1 MKSKG
6 FGNILKSTKM
16 KLGALILIL
25 LGLCFFLYLP
35 KIKKLKRIKVEINTL
50 EKDIE
55 KAQRIAKDFQ
65 PASREEEGRWRE
77 TQSRLY
83 AIVPSEKG
91 IPQLTYELAKKGRK
105 YNISNISFISGK
117 DAWLNLFASKEA
129 PSKRRRRRFNRA
141 PEKDVDISVFP
152 GEETPSKRFNQ
163 ASEIFYEDIAHFFM
177 KLSFKTDY
185 QYLAHFLEEIQHV
198 DHFLENK
205 YLIIKKDFPLISVE
219 LVIRAYYL

>member
-1 MKSKG
+1 MKSIG
-6 FGNILKSTKM
+6 FGNILKSTKI

-25 LGLCFFLYLP
+25 LGLCFFVYLP
-35 KIKKLKRIKVEINTL
+35 KMKKLKEIKVEINTM

-55 KAQRIAKDFQ
+55 KAQRIVKGFQ
-65 PASREEEGRWRE
+65 PASQEEEGRWRE

-83 AIVPSEKG
+83 AVVPQEKG

-117 DAWLNLFASKEA
+117 DAWLNLFAGEEP
-129 PSKRRRRRFNRA
+129 PSKRSNQA
-141 PEKDVDISVFP
+141 YGKDVDIPVYEGSGV
-152 GEETPSKRFNQ
+152 PSKRFKR
-163 ASEIFYEDIAHFFM
+163 ASEIFYEDITHFFM

-185 QYLAHFLEEIQHV
+185 RQLAYFLEEIQHV

-219 LVIRAYYL
+219 LVIKAYYL